1 MNDVSG
7 QVSILINAPVSKV
20 YAYLLD
26 FTRHPEWVKNLQR
39 VRQESA
45 GPIQVGTTFQSQEGP
60 PPVTL
65 RQKLPMMFHFM
76 SGVLSGAKTY
86 SRAEITELEPN
97 RRIAWKA
104 GVPKGDGYFN
114 LAHWEILLEAQGQAT
129 CLIQRFVYQPQNNQ
143 SRRMIDSAGAKG
155 LEQACILSLEQLKK
169 QLERD
174 AL

>member
-1 MNDVSG
+1 MNEVSG
-7 QVSILINAPVSKV
+7 QVSILINAPVAKV

-39 VRQESA
+39 VRQEST

-65 RQKLPMMFHFM
+65 RQKVPMMFHFM

-86 SRAEITELEPN
+86 SRAEITGLEPN
-97 RRIAWKA
+97 RLIAWTA

-114 LAHWEILLEAQGQAT
+114 QAQWEMLLETQGQAT
-129 CLIQRFVYQPQNNQ
+129 CLTQRFVYQPQNNQ
-143 SRRMIDSAGAKG
+143 SRRMIDAAGPKG
-155 LEQACILSLEQLKK
+155 LEQACIRSLEQLKER
-169 QLERD
+169 LERD
-174 AL
+174 SL